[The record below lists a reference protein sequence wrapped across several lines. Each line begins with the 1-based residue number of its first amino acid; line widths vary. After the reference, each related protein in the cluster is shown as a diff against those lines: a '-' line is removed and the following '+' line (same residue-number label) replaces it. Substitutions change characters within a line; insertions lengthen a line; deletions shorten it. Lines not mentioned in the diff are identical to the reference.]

1 MLKSKTAGSI
11 EEDSV
16 QDNSKSTWNRGKSN
30 KTVYNISNVIS
41 NLKSGPQIEMGS
53 SSILQRKQCQK
64 LIGQVIEAVDSNI
77 TIKLLKQTVPEKCG
91 WPHSR

>member
-16 QDNSKSTWNRGKSN
+16 QDNSKNTQNRGKSN
-30 KTVYNISNVIS
+30 NTVYISNVIS
-41 NLKSGPQIEMGS
+41 SGMEDLKLKWVVVQHCKENNA
-53 SSILQRKQCQK
+53 KK

-77 TIKLLKQTVPEKCG
+77 TVKLLKQTVPEKYG